1 MFTHPP
7 TTHPGGTKGE
17 IQVEKGDF
25 QGDLFFLGVWT
36 LFGNQPPHP
45 PTFERDLPKKNV
57 FFTPSLMAL
66 IEPVDNTALMSLG
79 KW

>member
-1 MFTHPP
+1 MVTLRELGFQNSTLQKLGFYRGMGKFDNETPLIDDQR
-7 TTHPGGTKGE
+7 PG
-17 IQVEKGDF
+17 
-25 QGDLFFLGVWT
+25 
-36 LFGNQPPHP
+36 
-45 PTFERDLPKKNV
+45 RDLPKKNL